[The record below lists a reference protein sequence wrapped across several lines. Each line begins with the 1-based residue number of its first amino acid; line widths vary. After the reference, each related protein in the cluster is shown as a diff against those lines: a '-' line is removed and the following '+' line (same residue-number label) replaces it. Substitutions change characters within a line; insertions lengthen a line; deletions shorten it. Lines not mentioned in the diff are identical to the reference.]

1 MNKTPRT
8 FKEDHA
14 NGLKNEQDH
23 KSFLEEAFGS
33 PLTKDTN
40 PYAAFDFFNETK
52 TMFVE
57 LKCRGIDHDR
67 WPTALISANKV
78 AFAKRGL
85 KEDPTKRYYFVWIY
99 RDGIYYLPYEEE
111 LWSAFETGEFQRN
124 ERADRTEVP
133 CATTFIPHQALL
145 RYEGPI
151 TQ

>member
-1 MNKTPRT
+1 MSGYRSFARDYAAGIAAEGT
-8 FKEDHA
+8 H
-14 NGLKNEQDH
+14 KNE
-23 KSFLEEAFGS
+23 LETFFGTG
-33 PLTKDTN
+33 LVKDTN
-40 PYAAFDFFNETK
+40 RLSAFDFHNEAK
-52 TMFVE
+52 TLFVE
-57 LKCRGIDHDR
+57 LKTRNISHDR
-67 WPTALISANKV
+67 WPTALIGASKV
-78 AFAKRGL
+78 EHAKRGL